1 MASDPSS
8 SRDVG
13 NRRSTPSTSTITAPM
28 VGPPA
33 LLSSPEEILR
43 SAVATAG
50 IIGNALGG
58 WLLELHVF
66 FVLQSWQW
74 MFIMEAP
81 HGGPLPG
88 RGGPAP
94 RPHRATARGP
104 DLAGADSRRVRRRGG
119 LSRAHRSVPG

>member
-33 LLSSPEEILR
+33 LLSSPEEVLR

-58 WLLELHVF
+58 WLLELHAF
-66 FVLQSWQW
+66 FGLQSWQW
-74 MFIMEAP
+74 MFIMEEP
-81 HGGPLPG
+81 HGGRRPG
-88 RGGPAP
+88 RGGPGR

-104 DLAGADSRRVRRRGG
+104 DSAGADSPPGRRRGG
-119 LSRAHRSVPG
+119 LD